1 MKENRPWI
9 LGLLEVV
16 RDKNYKNYNF
26 YILRIT
32 RDSEI
37 YFGFCAVESTNL
49 ELFLKI
55 RRRKRR

>member
-49 ELFLKI
+49 ELFFKD
-55 RRRKRR
+55 

>member
-9 LGLLEVV
+9 LDLLEVV
-16 RDKNYKNYNF
+16 RDKNYNF

-37 YFGFCAVESTNL
+37 YFGFCAVENTNL
-49 ELFLKI
+49 ELF
-55 RRRKRR
+55 

>member
-1 MKENRPWI
+1 MKENRLWI

-16 RDKNYKNYNF
+16 RDSYKNYNF

-49 ELFLKI
+49 ELFFKD
-55 RRRKRR
+55 